1 MAVNIILPNNNI
13 EQPAVIKIIGVGGG
27 GTNAVNRMIA
37 ANVSNVEFYVVN
49 TDLPTLRRSSADNKI
64 QIGKDGLGVGGDP
77 LRGEESAI
85 ESEEN
90 LKDMLKG
97 ADMVFITTG
106 MGGGTGTGAAPV
118 IAKFAKENGILT
130 VGVVTK
136 PFTVE
141 GKIRIDY
148 ANIGIDNIKKYTDA
162 LIVIPNDRIFSIVD
176 EKTPYEDGYKI
187 IDDVLRRA
195 IESITDTITKIGTVN
210 IDFADVK
217 RVLQNSDTAIIGLG
231 GGETLEE
238 AFHKALTN
246 VFVEGPDIK
255 EAHNILINISCSK
268 NNPFTIGDR
277 GWLDDFIKKE
287 FKHFQFLKPGNMVED
302 TLDTKVKVSIIA
314 SFNKKENIKEDLFE
328 DVQQQNIPVT
338 VNDDNNKKITEDID
352 PFSRPAYEYWKI
364 KRLK

>member
-37 ANVSNVEFYVVN
+37 ANVSNVDLYVVN
-49 TDLPTLRRSSADNKI
+49 TVLPTLRRSSADNKI

-85 ESEEN
+85 ESEEK

-162 LIVIPNDRIFSIVD
+162 LVVIPNDRIFSIVD

-238 AFHKALTN
+238 AFQKALTN

-255 EAHNILINISCSK
+255 DANNILINISCSK

-277 GWLDDFIKKE
+277 SWLDDFIKKE

-314 SFNKKENIKEDLFE
+314 SFNKKESIRQDLFE
-328 DVQQQNIPVT
+328 DIQQQDIPVT
-338 VNDDNNKKITEDID
+338 VDNKKNTEDMD

>member
-1 MAVNIILPNNNI
+1 MAVSIILPNNNI

-64 QIGKDGLGVGGDP
+64 QIGRDGLGVGGDP
-77 LRGEESAI
+77 LKGEESAV
-85 ESEEN
+85 ESEEK
-90 LKDMLKG
+90 LRDMLKG

-118 IAKFAKENGILT
+118 IAKFAKDNGILT

-148 ANIGIDNIKKYTDA
+148 ANMGIDNIKKYTDA
-162 LIVIPNDRIFSIVD
+162 LIVIPNDRIFAVVD

-231 GGETLEE
+231 DGESLEE
-238 AFHKALTN
+238 AFNKALHN
-246 VFVEGPDIK
+246 VFVEGPDIR
-255 EAHNILINISCSK
+255 EAHNILINISCSR

-314 SFNKKENIKEDLFE
+314 SFNRKEDIKEDLF
-328 DVQQQNIPVT
+328 DDIRQQEKSVVADDDGIK
-338 VNDDNNKKITEDID
+338 VNNLKDDL
-352 PFSRPAYEYWKI
+352 FSRPAYEHWKI